1 MDNIDIIYAV
11 LGTLIVALSG
21 ILVSRRLSRNQKTPK
36 EDPWAGLGRGTNAN
50 DYFYTED

>member
-21 ILVSRRLSRNQKTPK
+21 ILVSRRLSRSQKSPK
-36 EDPWAGLGRGTNAN
+36 KDPWAGLGRGTNAN